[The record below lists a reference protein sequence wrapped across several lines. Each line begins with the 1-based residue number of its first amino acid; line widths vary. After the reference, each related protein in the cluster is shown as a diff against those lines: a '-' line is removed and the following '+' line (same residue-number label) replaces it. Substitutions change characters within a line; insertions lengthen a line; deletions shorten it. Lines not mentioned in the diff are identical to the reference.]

1 MIDKNYIYIG
11 DNYNVMNSDDFNKFK
26 NSIDLIYID
35 PPYNTGNKFSFDD
48 NNNKWYDDIYC
59 RLELAKEYLNN
70 EGVIYISIDDSEL
83 ASLLNACYNVFG
95 KDNFAGIFVTKQSLR
110 SNSKQIN
117 VIHEYIVFFC
127 KNKKYA
133 PNFYINRINNP
144 TEADG
149 INYIIKSVKKEF
161 DSNGQVAAK
170 KLLKNL
176 IKNYCINNNV
186 TWIRNYSNVDAKGNI
201 YFAKDLSTPG
211 KPRKVDI
218 PSINL
223 HLDPLDTRGWS
234 SDSKFIKLYN
244 SNRLCFKAKRPY
256 EIEYLSESVDNI
268 TSILDFY
275 SRHGTN
281 DLKKLGLSGLFD
293 TPKPVEM
300 IKFLI
305 RSTLHKN
312 GTVLDFYAGSGTTA
326 QAVYEVN
333 QEDKCNHKYI
343 LVQRKEK
350 LNTSSDVYK
359 KAIELGIANPSV
371 DDLMIIRINKF
382 LELAKITDDYNLINI
397 GE

>member
-1 MIDKNYIYIG
+1 MIDKNYIFIG
-11 DNYNVMNSDDFNKFK
+11 DNYNVMSSKEFNKFK
-26 NSIDLIYID
+26 NSVDLIYID
-35 PPYNTGNKFSFDD
+35 PPYNTGNKFSFND
-48 NNNKWYDDIYC
+48 NNNQWYDDIFC
-59 RLELAKEYLNN
+59 RLELAKECLNN

-95 KDNFAGIFVTKQSLR
+95 KDNFAGIFVSKQSLR

-117 VIHEYIVFFC
+117 VIHEYIVCFC
-127 KNKKYA
+127 KNKKFA

-149 INYIIKSVKKEF
+149 INYIIKNVKKEF
-161 DSNGQVAAK
+161 DSNGQNAAK
-170 KLLKNL
+170 DLLKDL
-176 IKNYCINNNV
+176 IKKYCINNNV
-186 TWIRNYSNVDAKGNI
+186 TWIKNYNNVDDKGNI

-211 KPRKVDI
+211 KPRTVDI
-218 PSINL
+218 PLINL
-223 HLDPLDTRGWS
+223 HLAPLNTRGWS

-244 SNRLCFKAKRPY
+244 SNRLCFKANRPY

-281 DLKKLGLSGLFD
+281 DLKKLGLAGLFD

-300 IKFLI
+300 MKFLI

-333 QEDKCNHKYI
+333 QEDRSEHKYI
-343 LVQRKEK
+343 LIQRKEK
-350 LNTSSDVYK
+350 LNTNSDVYK
-359 KAIELGIANPSV
+359 KALEFGISNPSV
-371 DDLMIIRINKF
+371 DDLMILRINKF
-382 LELAKITDDYNLINI
+382 LELTKITDDYNLIYI